1 MDKDR
6 DKKLEG
12 EISDQKV
19 RPRPITKSPHGRGP
33 SRKKRG
39 RQEEGTKQRKFLNQG
54 EHHPQY
60 DPE

>member
-1 MDKDR
+1 MDDHTH
-6 DKKLEG
+6 KKREG
-12 EISDQKV
+12 EISDQKA

-54 EHHPQY
+54 EHQPQY